1 MIPHLPLL
9 LWQDI
14 AMHLAR
20 RFSRGVIGVGA
31 LVCTASA
38 QAASAAATTPMVP
51 DGLAW
56 VLAMA
61 LLGGVVL
68 NLMPCVLP
76 VLSLKVLSVLGTGAD
91 PVQLRRHAL
100 SYTAGVLL
108 SFLAIGALIL
118 ILRSTGSVLGWGFQ
132 LQQPAFVAVLA
143 WVMVLVGLSLAG
155 MFTLGG
161 SVGNTGQKLL
171 GRQGYAGDFWA
182 GVLACVVA
190 SPCVAPF
197 MGPALA
203 YAFSASWVAAL
214 LVFVMLGLGLALPFL
229 LIGFFPVLGRW
240 LPRPGAWMETLKI
253 LLAFPMLLT
262 AVWLV
267 WLLGNQ
273 KGMNAVAIILSACV
287 VLALGLWL
295 FEQGR
300 WRSQTWRKVLGGVVI
315 VASLASVGV
324 IHRLPSTDG
333 NATRPSK
340 MIGATSYSARDLA
353 HARNEGRQVLLT
365 VTADWCITCI
375 ANEQTVLATDRF
387 QSLLLS
393 TETLYM
399 KADWTHSD
407 PLVGALLKEQGAP
420 GVPLY
425 VLYRPN
431 QEGDVLPQ
439 VLTQETMRE
448 ALSPARPE

>member
-1 MIPHLPLL
+1 MIPYLPLL

-20 RFSRGVIGVGA
+20 RYSCGVIGVGA
-31 LVCTASA
+31 LLCTASA
-38 QAASAAATTPMVP
+38 QAASAAAATPMVP

-76 VLSLKVLSVLGTGAD
+76 VLSLKVLSVLGAGAD
-91 PVQLRRHAL
+91 LVQLRRHAL

-118 ILRSTGSVLGWGFQ
+118 VLRSTGSVLGWGFQ

-161 SVGNTGQKLL
+161 AVGNTGQKLL

-229 LIGFFPVLGRW
+229 LIGFFPILGR
-240 LPRPGAWMETLKI
+240 
-253 LLAFPMLLT
+253 
-262 AVWLV
+262 
-267 WLLGNQ
+267 
-273 KGMNAVAIILSACV
+273 
-287 VLALGLWL
+287 
-295 FEQGR
+295 
-300 WRSQTWRKVLGGVVI
+300 
-315 VASLASVGV
+315 
-324 IHRLPSTDG
+324 
-333 NATRPSK
+333 
-340 MIGATSYSARDLA
+340 MIGATAYSARDLA

-399 KADWTHSD
+399 KADWIHSD
-407 PLVGALLKEQGAP
+407 PLVGALLKERGAP